1 MKYTYFLIISLLIL
15 SGCSENQ
22 KPALRQGA
30 FYTEEQ
36 GAAELKKLES
46 MYSSREQWEPRKQM
60 LKENILKGMNL
71 SPLPTR
77 TPLNPIISEKRI
89 HDGYSVQNVA
99 IETIPGFFLC
109 GNLYRPLDETKKY
122 PGILCPHGHLT
133 VIHLEHGDASTLIY
147 RNVVPLLPGWALL
160 SSATACMG
168 GAESRANNST
178 LLQ

>member
-1 MKYTYFLIISLLIL
+1 MKYTYSDNNQSAYSAAAALKD
-15 SGCSENQ
+15 Q

-77 TPLNPIISEKRI
+77 TPLNPIIRRKE
-89 HDGYSVQNVA
+89 D
-99 IETIPGFFLC
+99 P
-109 GNLYRPLDETKKY
+109 
-122 PGILCPHGHLT
+122 
-133 VIHLEHGDASTLIY
+133 
-147 RNVVPLLPGWALL
+147 
-160 SSATACMG
+160 
-168 GAESRANNST
+168 
-178 LLQ
+178 